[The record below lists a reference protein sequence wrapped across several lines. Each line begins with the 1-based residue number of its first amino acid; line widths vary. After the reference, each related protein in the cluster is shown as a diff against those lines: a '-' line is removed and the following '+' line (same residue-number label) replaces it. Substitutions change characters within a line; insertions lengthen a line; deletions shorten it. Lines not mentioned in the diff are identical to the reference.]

1 MKRIR
6 KTHPPKKLLMWIKIQ
21 TDKELE
27 CNYSVLQ
34 GKPEHVVLKQKLL
47 SEQGYICAYT
57 GIKIDKDSSH
67 IEHLKTQTKSI
78 SEDKEY
84 ETVDYYNMVA
94 CFPKN
99 GGDDSYGYGAPLN
112 EGKSWKEGEMISPC
126 QEDCERRFSYGWE
139 GKMSPVSENDNTAK
153 ATIARLGLDS
163 EGLRKKRHSAIKAFF
178 GFSRNPR
185 IKELK
190 LKEAE
195 ILLRV
200 IGSKDSSGKYKEFCF
215 VFEQLLPKY
224 IRDFDN
230 RKSSRFKKV

>member
-6 KTHPPKKLLMWIKIQ
+6 KTHPPKEILEWIKTQ
-21 TDKELE
+21 RDKELD
-27 CNYSVLQ
+27 CNYKVLHS
-34 GKPEHVVLKQKLL
+34 KPEYVVLKQQLL

-57 GIKIDKDSSH
+57 GIRIDKDSSH
-67 IEHLKTQTKSI
+67 IEHLKPQTQSLAEGK
-78 SEDKEY
+78 DY

-99 GGDDSYGYGAPLN
+99 GGDNSYGYGAPLN
-112 EGKSWKEGEMISPC
+112 EGKTWKVGEMISPC
-126 QEDCERRFSYGWE
+126 QEDCERRFSYGWK
-139 GKMSPVSENDNTAK
+139 GKMSTVSESDKIAK

-163 EGLRKKRHSAIKAFF
+163 EGLRKKRYGAIKGFF
-178 GFSRNPR
+178 GFSRDPR
-185 IKELK
+185 VKKLK

-200 IGSKDSSGKYKEFCF
+200 ISSKDSSGKYKEFCF

-224 IRDFDN
+224 IKDFSSK
-230 RKSSRFKKV
+230 KSSRSKKV